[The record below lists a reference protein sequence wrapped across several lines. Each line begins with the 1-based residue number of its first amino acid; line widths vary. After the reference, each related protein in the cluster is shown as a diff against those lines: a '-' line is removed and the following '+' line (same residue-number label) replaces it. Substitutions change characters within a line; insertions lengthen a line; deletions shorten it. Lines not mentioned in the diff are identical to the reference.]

1 MGTPQVF
8 DVADLRPTIQYTASS
23 AVGQGSQW
31 PTFGPGV
38 HYVDWSAMDRSRNSS
53 EVKRQLVN
61 IKAPGTNNPPTAF
74 AQVGANVIQAIADEP
89 IKITVRGQDPDV
101 DPSSSLRD
109 PIWFTIDQHP
119 ANGFFIAPLYP
130 YFIDDYRMTAR
141 YSPQIAAKEGEDFAW
156 QVAQSQSAMRDYV
169 ISLCQEDIN
178 RTDLPKDFVSWIGG
192 DSKYMAV
199 DDAGYTYIYDFG
211 YRRCT
216 FGGSTIAPNGDE
228 RISVW
233 DPNGLYVGEV
243 WRSSDSRPLRDINF
257 NVGQGTILSTNSDGS
272 STGNSLIQLYTTQ
285 PQNQAEP
292 ILEQQTF
299 TLWNEINRV
308 YVPSEDTWR
317 QPEFKNAASA
327 ALDPTNNVLY
337 VAGEQNLTG
346 LAAFRPAD
354 CTNDF
359 GVVDPV
365 QDPADRCLELI
376 DVMAYSISIRQST
389 ATGNFEGVGNDAMK
403 LWNINDLAVDS
414 AGALY
419 VVANSPDPATSG
431 TFNFHRIYK
440 FAPATLN
447 EDGSMSAGAL
457 IGWMG
462 RCTSGSGCNYID
474 QHSIGFSCTDA
485 TCAVE
490 GSFSGSGP
498 GQFNR
503 IAAISI
509 DPNDVLYA
517 ADSGNER
524 VQRFTSDGLF
534 AGEARSQSSCPGCT
548 GFVLGDFGSPGNIS
562 VNSTNF
568 YIIDIDSELVHVF
581 EASVIHSI
589 DDTSAWVEYQ
599 SNPNYVGA
607 DFFTFKATDGFRTGD
622 GELIESAP
630 ARVDI
635 NVSRNF
641 RPPQAQPGLVVT
653 TTEDTPVNFAMLGF
667 DLDGALD
674 TLTYRITQQPGYG
687 VIGEGTGPTGT
698 FTPEADFYGDDSFAF
713 VVNDGRE
720 DSEPMIVPVVVEPV
734 NDQPAVSIRT
744 EPLSAGVGFPF
755 GLDALIID
763 PDWDDEHALLVEW
776 GDGVTESKGQIQEDG
791 SLSGPVVLA
800 DTTFTSTVV
809 GYHTYTSPG
818 NKTLRVCAIDADG
831 LQGCESRTIAVE
843 NRVDLALTRQGHAV
857 VGDNQRTLTYALT
870 VENRTPSSGGVAADG
885 VVLRENLGNGASYQ
899 SIQPNGNF
907 TCNAGGRS
915 LTCNLGQMAV
925 GSQAQVIVTVAVADS
940 VDVGAE
946 IAAQS
951 SVESSTPDAIA
962 DNNELVTQI
971 VLLPQADFYVTS
983 LGEGG
988 DVSPGDGVCAAQ
1000 DGCTLRAAI
1009 QEANARPGAQT
1020 IALGYGVH
1028 QLNVEEAKGR
1038 LVANGADLFISED
1051 LILIGLSPDRTILN
1065 ANGQSRVLSM
1075 AGVNVTL
1082 RDLMLTGGA
1091 TAGSGGAVLIG
1102 GGTLTLERVSV
1113 AGNRA
1118 DGYGGGIQS
1127 EQNATVT
1134 IRQSTFTDN
1143 RAGQQGGALRSD
1155 NGTVRVENSTLSRNH
1170 ADLGGA
1176 IYFAGGS
1183 LSLVNVTAVGNSGA
1197 SEGGGVH
1204 ATGDGVSLVNTIL
1217 AENAA
1222 PLGPNCLGRVNSG
1235 GHNLLGNLDSCTVL
1249 GQTGSNVLA
1258 AERAWSNLARS
1269 FADTYTYDLFVGSP
1283 AVDAGSCQLSQD
1295 QRNVARPTGNGCDI
1309 GAVEFEPLAG
1319 LNEQIYLPSV
1329 SR

>member
-1 MGTPQVF
+1 
-8 DVADLRPTIQYTASS
+8 
-23 AVGQGSQW
+23 
-31 PTFGPGV
+31 
-38 HYVDWSAMDRSRNSS
+38 
-53 EVKRQLVN
+53 
-61 IKAPGTNNPPTAF
+61 
-74 AQVGANVIQAIADEP
+74 
-89 IKITVRGQDPDV
+89 
-101 DPSSSLRD
+101 
-109 PIWFTIDQHP
+109 
-119 ANGFFIAPLYP
+119 
-130 YFIDDYRMTAR
+130 
-141 YSPQIAAKEGEDFAW
+141 
-156 QVAQSQSAMRDYV
+156 
-169 ISLCQEDIN
+169 
-178 RTDLPKDFVSWIGG
+178 
-192 DSKYMAV
+192 
-199 DDAGYTYIYDFG
+199 
-211 YRRCT
+211 
-216 FGGSTIAPNGDE
+216 
-228 RISVW
+228 
-233 DPNGLYVGEV
+233 
-243 WRSSDSRPLRDINF
+243 
-257 NVGQGTILSTNSDGS
+257 
-272 STGNSLIQLYTTQ
+272 
-285 PQNQAEP
+285 
-292 ILEQQTF
+292 
-299 TLWNEINRV
+299 
-308 YVPSEDTWR
+308 
-317 QPEFKNAASA
+317 
-327 ALDPTNNVLY
+327 
-337 VAGEQNLTG
+337 
-346 LAAFRPAD
+346 
-354 CTNDF
+354 
-359 GVVDPV
+359 
-365 QDPADRCLELI
+365 
-376 DVMAYSISIRQST
+376 
-389 ATGNFEGVGNDAMK
+389 
-403 LWNINDLAVDS
+403 S

-687 VIGEGTGPTGT
+687 VIGEGTGPIRT

-818 NKTLRVCAIDADG
+818 NKTLRVCAIDAGG

-988 DVSPGDGVCAAQ
+988 DVSPGDGVCAFL
-1000 DGCTLRAAI
+1000 GRCSLRAAI
-1009 QEANARPGAQT
+1009 EEANATPNGVSPDVIRFTGIPVNGGLAVISLAGDGLPAITDAVVIDGTTAAGEVVLDDLVAVNVPGQDGGDAGGDVPTPDDVGALGEDEVAADGRAAVQIGAQ
-1020 IALGYGVH
+1020 IAGPHRHALDRVVH
-1028 QLNVEEAKGR
+1028 DQQADVGRRLEEARVGHGGGEGAAHLAHVGEGAERDAHAPDGEGARLGGVDDVDARVGR
-1038 LVANGADLFISED
+1038 VQGPRQGAALVVARDDQHLDARLGQAPEGPEGVVDEGVAGIGAVEDVAPVDHDVDARRQSDVGRALVA
-1051 LILIGLSPDRTILN
+1051 GLE
-1065 ANGQSRVLSM
+1065 V
-1075 AGVNVTL
+1075 
-1082 RDLMLTGGA
+1082 
-1091 TAGSGGAVLIG
+1091 
-1102 GGTLTLERVSV
+1102 
-1113 AGNRA
+1113 RA
-1118 DGYGGGIQS
+1118 P
-1127 EQNATVT
+1127 
-1134 IRQSTFTDN
+1134 
-1143 RAGQQGGALRSD
+1143 
-1155 NGTVRVENSTLSRNH
+1155 
-1170 ADLGGA
+1170 
-1176 IYFAGGS
+1176 
-1183 LSLVNVTAVGNSGA
+1183 
-1197 SEGGGVH
+1197 
-1204 ATGDGVSLVNTIL
+1204 
-1217 AENAA
+1217 AA
-1222 PLGPNCLGRVNSG
+1222 PLGARAGRQVEAEVGVSEEQGAQHAEQAYSIQTPRARAGQPSSSPSTKGLALPLNCRRTGVPSSG
-1235 GHNLLGNLDSCTVL
+1235 KAS
-1249 GQTGSNVLA
+1249 
-1258 AERAWSNLARS
+1258 RS
-1269 FADTYTYDLFVGSP
+1269 W
-1283 AVDAGSCQLSQD
+1283 LS
-1295 QRNVARPTGNGCDI
+1295 R
-1309 GAVEFEPLAG
+1309 
-1319 LNEQIYLPSV
+1319 
-1329 SR
+1329 